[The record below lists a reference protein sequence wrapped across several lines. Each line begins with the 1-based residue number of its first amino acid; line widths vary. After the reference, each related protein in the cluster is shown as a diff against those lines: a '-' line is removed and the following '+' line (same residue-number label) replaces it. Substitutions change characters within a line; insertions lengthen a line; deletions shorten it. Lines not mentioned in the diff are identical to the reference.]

1 MSKKIKDYVDIIK
14 SKWNYEKFLKL
25 FINEILD
32 LISFCDMLQQT
43 DQDRKEII
51 NHFKEIKDILIKN
64 HNDILTDLKT
74 YSKDQ
79 DKIKDML

>member
-43 DQDRKEII
+43 DQERKEII

-79 DKIKDML
+79 DKIKDTL

>member
-1 MSKKIKDYVDIIK
+1 MSKRIKDYVDIIK

-43 DQDRKEII
+43 DQERKEII

-79 DKIKDML
+79 DKIKNLL

>member
-43 DQDRKEII
+43 DQERKQI
-51 NHFKEIKDILIKN
+51 
-64 HNDILTDLKT
+64 
-74 YSKDQ
+74 
-79 DKIKDML
+79 

>member
-1 MSKKIKDYVDIIK
+1 
-14 SKWNYEKFLKL
+14 
-25 FINEILD
+25 
-32 LISFCDMLQQT
+32 MLQQT
-43 DQDRKEII
+43 DQERKEII

>member
-1 MSKKIKDYVDIIK
+1 MSKKIKDYVEIIK
-14 SKWNYEKFLKL
+14 SKFNYEKFLKL
-25 FINEILD
+25 FINEIID

-43 DQDRKEII
+43 DQEKKEII
-51 NHFKEIKDILIKN
+51 NHFKEIKYILIKN

>member
-43 DQDRKEII
+43 DQERKEII